1 MEFIKDN
8 IVQTFK
14 TVMFDSESS
23 VDPKM
28 MQYWANAISKNDK
41 TLDDF
46 KTFLYKSQDYAAH
59 LRNTFMDVFSN
70 RLCEE
75 DYQACFAQFQNCF
88 ESKEVRLSD
97 IVDFVTT
104 SKLFVEKF
112 THLIQQVYCYITSID
127 ASDEVVQFYLKR
139 FQQSASYTVDELKH
153 DIQAN
158 AHDLTKCDRNQGD
171 DRNALVLPADISEND
186 AETLHALWTNAEKFI
201 EYFRASSK
209 DQNDP
214 MNRYDSNNGV
224 LYIVDEF
231 EKVYKRN
238 MNIREYLLY
247 VDQLRNV
254 AVPKLAGYITEL
266 HNMHVASF
274 TEVGDIVF
282 RYLHTKLD
290 EDAFIKLHLSNI
302 SDPGFLDT
310 LRNAIIASHEYE
322 EKMTDRVSALYKSM
336 YDETLD
342 AADLSYVFGKIRAKG
357 HDLMDE
363 SVNNLIVAFKNE
375 TDDITQHI
383 FGLFVET
390 YEREPDVHEIAK
402 YLSVY
407 RLHNDKAMSDVDAMI
422 EKELTEALEYHDVI
436 KAKIKKIHTMHRNTS
451 VLPSHLYAVLQKVLL
466 QSHHE
471 SSTVDE
477 LITKLIQEL

>member
-1 MEFIKDN
+1 
-8 IVQTFK
+8 
-14 TVMFDSESS
+14 
-23 VDPKM
+23 
-28 MQYWANAISKNDK
+28 
-41 TLDDF
+41 
-46 KTFLYKSQDYAAH
+46 
-59 LRNTFMDVFSN
+59 
-70 RLCEE
+70 
-75 DYQACFAQFQNCF
+75 
-88 ESKEVRLSD
+88 
-97 IVDFVTT
+97 
-104 SKLFVEKF
+104 
-112 THLIQQVYCYITSID
+112 
-127 ASDEVVQFYLKR
+127 
-139 FQQSASYTVDELKH
+139 
-153 DIQAN
+153 
-158 AHDLTKCDRNQGD
+158 
-171 DRNALVLPADISEND
+171 
-186 AETLHALWTNAEKFI
+186 
-201 EYFRASSK
+201 
-209 DQNDP
+209 
-214 MNRYDSNNGV
+214 MNKYDSNNGV
-224 LYIVDEF
+224 LHIVDEF

-247 VDQLRNV
+247 VHQLRNV
-254 AVPKLAGYITEL
+254 AVPKLASYITEL

-290 EDAFIKLHLSNI
+290 EDAFIKSHLSSI
-302 SDPGFLDT
+302 SEPGFLDT

-342 AADLSYVFGKIRAKG
+342 ASDLSYVFGKIRAEG

-383 FGLFVET
+383 FGIFVET

-436 KAKIKKIHTMHRNTS
+436 KAKIKKIHTMLRNTS
-451 VLPSHLYAVLQKVLL
+451 VLPSHLYTVLQKVL
-466 QSHHE
+466 QQNHE